1 MLGEIPDCPKDDG
14 AIDYWNLNKIPFK
27 TLKYN
32 KTWSPCRRV
41 NYTITPRGSLQEYQ
55 NILKNQVKVWLFSG
69 DWDDVVPFTDTEKNV
84 DKLNRK
90 RIG

>member
-1 MLGEIPDCPKDDG
+1 MTMLGEIPDCPKDDG

-41 NYTITPRGSLQEYQ
+41 NYTITPRGSL
-55 NILKNQVKVWLFSG
+55 
-69 DWDDVVPFTDTEKNV
+69 
-84 DKLNRK
+84 
-90 RIG
+90 